1 MWTFVARRLVTAAIV
16 VYGVVTTIF
25 VLARLTGDPI
35 SLMIQPGMGEKD
47 VADLRVALGLD
58 RTIFEQYVNFLVTAI
73 QGDFGKSPWQ
83 LVPAFGLVLERL
95 PATLLLTSA
104 ALGFSLVIALA
115 VGGLSAL
122 YRGSILDR
130 TAMAI
135 VLVGQ
140 SIPSFWLGLM
150 LILLAAVEL
159 RILPAAGYG
168 TLAHLVLPAFTLG
181 LFSLARLTRLVR
193 SELLDVLSREYVT
206 TARSKGLAESLVLRR
221 HALRNI
227 VVPIVTVLAVDFGI
241 LMGGAVIVETVFA
254 WPGLGR
260 LMIQAI
266 GQRDFP
272 IIQAGVFLIAL
283 LVVGINLIADLV
295 YAWLDPRIRYS

>member
-1 MWTFVARRLVTAAIV
+1 MWTFVARRLLTAAIV
-16 VYGVVTTIF
+16 VFGVVTTIF
-25 VLARLTGDPI
+25 VLARLTGDPV

-47 VADLRVALGLD
+47 IAELRASLGLD
-58 RTIFEQYVNFLVTAI
+58 RSIAEQYFRFLGQAI
-73 QGDFGKSPWQ
+73 QGDFGRSPWQ
-83 LVPAFGLVLERL
+83 LTSAFGLVVERI
-95 PATLLLTSA
+95 PATLLLTA
-104 ALGFSLVIALA
+104 TALGFSLLVALV

-122 YRGSILDR
+122 FRDSLLDR
-130 TAMAI
+130 AAMAL
-135 VLVGQ
+135 VLIGQ

-150 LILLAAVEL
+150 LILLMAVEL
-159 RILPAAGYG
+159 HLLPSAGYG
-168 TLAHLVLPAFTLG
+168 GWAHLVLPAFTLG
-181 LFSLARLTRLVR
+181 LFSLARLTRLIR

-206 TARSKGLAESLVLRR
+206 TARSKGLPEGLVLRR

-227 VVPIVTVLAVDFGI
+227 VVPIVTVLAVDFGL

-254 WPGLGR
+254 WPGIGR

-272 IIQAGVFLIAL
+272 IIQAGVFMIAM
-283 LVVGINLIADLV
+283 LVVGINLLADLL